1 MDEKDLATQ
10 QAQAGQDPRLPG
22 PDEDQGRA
30 EGAEAQAAEGAPPPH
45 RVTPPQLGAGQ
56 AGGPG
61 KPPHPGPGRD
71 GGSKA
76 SQASSPK
83 KAGGKGLVSLKGDR
97 AFQRLKKGRS
107 GRGRLVLVRW
117 LPRQEGVAVGIVVSK
132 KVGKAVVR
140 NKVRR
145 RIREILRRLHLPPAD
160 LLVIAQPEA
169 KDAGFAEL
177 ARDLFLALKKSGL
190 VQ

>member
-1 MDEKDLATQ
+1 MI
-10 QAQAGQDPRLPG
+10 
-22 PDEDQGRA
+22 
-30 EGAEAQAAEGAPPPH
+30 
-45 RVTPPQLGAGQ
+45 PPQLGAGQ

-61 KPPHPGPGRD
+61 KPPHPGPDRD

>member
-22 PDEDQGRA
+22 EDEEQKRA
-30 EGAEAQAAEGAPPPH
+30 ESPEAQAAEGPEPPH
-45 RVTPPQLGAGQ
+45 RMTQGGGQGPLGFSKR
-56 AGGPG
+56 GPG
-61 KPPHPGPGRD
+61 VSAPEEGSFRPGPVGFRPLAPPH
-71 GGSKA
+71 
-76 SQASSPK
+76 
-83 KAGGKGLVSLKGDR
+83 
-97 AFQRLKKGRS
+97 
-107 GRGRLVLVRW
+107 GRG
-117 LPRQEGVAVGIVVSK
+117 GVGIVVSK

-145 RIREILRRLHLPPAD
+145 RIREILKRLHLPPAD

-169 KDAGFAEL
+169 REAGFVEL
-177 ARDLFLALKKSGL
+177 ARDLFLALKRSGL

>member
-10 QAQAGQDPRLPG
+10 QAKAGQDPRLPG
-22 PDEDQGRA
+22 EDEEQKRA
-30 EGAEAQAAEGAPPPH
+30 ESPEAQAAEGPEPPH
-45 RVTPPQLGAGQ
+45 RMTQGGAKAPLG
-56 AGGPG
+56 
-61 KPPHPGPGRD
+61 
-71 GGSKA
+71 
-76 SQASSPK
+76 
-83 KAGGKGLVSLKGDR
+83 SLKGDR
-97 AFQRLKKGRS
+97 AFQRLRKGRS
-107 GRGRLVLVRW
+107 GRGRLVSVRW
-117 LPRQEGVAVGIVVSK
+117 LPRTEGVAVGIVVSK

-145 RIREILRRLHLPPAD
+145 RIREILKRLHLPPAD

-169 KDAGFAEL
+169 REAGFVEL